1 MAKVKSLYVDAI
13 FSGVSQCNLSIIK
26 SVLLII
32 LVSVKVLITELAN
45 YVLKGI
51 YSLFGCLNVIMS
63 WVYFGSFMQR
73 ILG

>member
-32 LVSVKVLITELAN
+32 LVSVKVLIRDGHTHWVMDIQP
-45 YVLKGI
+45 YPI
-51 YSLFGCLNVIMS
+51 QLFWVIPS
-63 WVYFGSFMQR
+63 S
-73 ILG
+73 